1 MTVKYSQN
9 WELLKRFLD
18 QRYQSEELKEKWLKW
33 VNEQLEKRGC
43 FVLPYF
49 YTAEQKEI
57 IFICKDGF
65 LFVGAVG
72 LLSQTKNFEKE
83 KGGLK

>member
-9 WELLKRFLD
+9 WELLKMFLD
-18 QRYQSEELKEKWLKW
+18 QRYQQEALKEKWLKW
-33 VNEQLEKRGC
+33 MNEQLEKKGF

-57 IFICKDGF
+57 IFYSKDGF
-65 LFVGAVG
+65 LIVGAWLV
-72 LLSQTKNFEKE
+72 KPNEKIE
-83 KGGLK
+83 GGLK